1 MELTASTERA
11 ENVDAPKP
19 PKSVRV
25 NTETL
30 DRILGTVGEVILSSS
45 QLRAAGTEDGE
56 DRPNLTAGLD
66 RMDRVVGDLQRRAL
80 ELRTTPLSRIVDP
93 LPRMAR
99 EVARRLGKRVEL
111 SIEGAEI
118 ELDRS
123 ILDRLSDPLV
133 HLIRNAVGH
142 GIEMPSVRQAS
153 GKDEVGQIVIDARR
167 VKDSIRISIRDD
179 GAGIDLDQVRDRAID
194 AGILLADLAEDLSP
208 EQLAALVF
216 HPGISTAESISEL
229 SGRGVGMDA
238 VRVTIESLGGQVEIA
253 TQRGQ
258 GTTTTMVVPIAAA
271 VQRVIL
277 LSVSDETVAIP
288 VAKVERIIEV
298 EAHAIERSGHE
309 SFTLVEDEPVA
320 VFQLAEYLCLPPP
333 KPRAQEVL
341 VLAEVR
347 GEMMAIKIDSV
358 IGHQQIYIKPIP
370 DLLSSLRLL
379 AGLTILGDGTPI
391 FLLDLNQIGGAM

>member
-1 MELTASTERA
+1 LTASTDRA
-11 ENVDAPKP
+11 ASVDAPKP
-19 PKSVRV
+19 PQSVRV

-30 DRILGTVGEVILSSS
+30 DRVLGTVGEVILSSS
-45 QLRAAGTEDGE
+45 QLRAAGAESGE
-56 DRPNLTAGLD
+56 DRPNLSVGLD

-80 ELRTTPLSRIVDP
+80 ELRTTPLLRIVEP
-93 LPRMAR
+93 MPRMAR
-99 EVARRLGKRVEL
+99 QVARLLGKRVEL

-142 GIEMPSVRQAS
+142 GIEMPSVREEA
-153 GKDEVGQIVIDARR
+153 GKNEVGQIAIDARR

-179 GAGIDLDQVRDRAID
+179 GAGIDLDRVRERAIT
-194 AGILLADLAEDLSP
+194 AGILVEDLAEDLSP

-216 HPGISTAESISEL
+216 QPGISTAESISEL

-238 VRVTIESLGGQVEIA
+238 VRATIESLGGQVEIA
-253 TQRGQ
+253 TRRGL
-258 GTTTTMVVPIAAA
+258 GTTIAMVVPITAA
-271 VQRVIL
+271 VQRVL
-277 LSVSDETVAIP
+277 LLGVSGETVAIP

-298 EAHAIERSGHE
+298 EASAIERSGHE

-320 VFQLAEYLCLPPP
+320 VFPLAEHLCLPEP
-333 KPRAQEVL
+333 KPRAQEML

-347 GEMMAIKIDSV
+347 GELMAVKIDSV
-358 IGHQQIYIKPIP
+358 VGHKQIYVKPIP
-370 DLLSSLRLL
+370 ELLSDVRSL
-379 AGLTILGDGTPI
+379 AGLTILGDGLPT
-391 FLLDLNQIGGAM
+391 FLLDLNQLG